1 MLPLLHLAW
10 LCLTEQPVKMLYLAG
25 TLAVVVAGWLVLS
38 AFSSPSL
45 LSNSSAIKSELVI
58 VNARAINIP
67 FPVRYI
73 PRIRQIPGVDNMRWS
88 TVAAFFCADGSG
100 TTVTVT
106 GWDGDH
112 DDYLREKGASETD
125 LETWHATENGVL
137 VGPATAK
144 QCGLTKGLT
153 VSPDN
158 IFGNGELPLQVVA
171 VLPERGGANDTGVNA
186 HYDYINRFLDGNIG
200 TSWRNAVADA
210 VVTVKNPSRLN
221 QVAQTIEQEFQSSDP
236 PLEAIALED
245 TASLLGRFG
254 QVQALLLLI
263 MGALALCTL
272 LVFVGITAHLVAQRR
287 ASMAVLQTLGFNGQ
301 MQFFALLL
309 ELTGVVIAGTM
320 LGIAGGHGLLL
331 LLTPWATDTLF
342 SGALH
347 PADGAIL
354 VLPPALLLL
363 LGITLI
369 WPYLRISRLKPI
381 DHLRF

>member
-10 LCLTEQPVKMLYLAG
+10 FRLTEQPVKMLYLAG
-25 TLAVVVAGWLVLS
+25 TLAAVVAGWLVLS

-67 FPVRYI
+67 FPAHYI
-73 PRIRQIPGVDNMRWS
+73 PRIRKIPGVDNMRWS

-100 TTVTVT
+100 TTVTAT

-200 TSWRNAVADA
+200 ASWRNAVADA

-221 QVAQTIEQEFQSSDP
+221 QVAQTIEQEFQSSAP
-236 PLEAIALED
+236 PLEAIVLED
-245 TASLLGRFG
+245 TTSLLGRFG
-254 QVQALLLLI
+254 QVQALLLFI
-263 MGALALCTL
+263 MGALALCAL
-272 LVFVGITAHLVAQRR
+272 LVFTAMTAHLVAQRR
-287 ASMAVLQTLGFNGQ
+287 ASMAILQTLGFSGRI
-301 MQFFALLL
+301 QFFGLML
-309 ELTGVVIAGTM
+309 EVACVLMIGATLGVSVGYGVLSA
-320 LGIAGGHGLLL
+320 
-331 LLTPWATDTLF
+331 LTPWAAKTLF
-342 SGALH
+342 SAALS
-347 PADGAIL
+347 PVEGAIL
-354 VLPPALLLL
+354 ALLPALLLL
-363 LGITLI
+363 LLSTLI
-369 WPYLRISRLKPI
+369 WPAVQIKKLRPI
-381 DHLRF
+381 DCRRL